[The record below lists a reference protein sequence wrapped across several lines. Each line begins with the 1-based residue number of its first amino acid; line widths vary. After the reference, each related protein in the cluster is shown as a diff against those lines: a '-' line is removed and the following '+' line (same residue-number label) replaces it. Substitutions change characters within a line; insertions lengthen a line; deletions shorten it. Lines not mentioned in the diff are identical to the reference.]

1 MTIPTSVDTT
11 IAPPGTRLNLCY
23 VILCY
28 IILHIIEL
36 MSIQQSP
43 KYSVI
48 SMLTIA
54 IIAKRNHKYKLMIK
68 IMIVTKI
75 SETTL
80 LHNNTWNI

>member
-1 MTIPTSVDTT
+1 
-11 IAPPGTRLNLCY
+11 
-23 VILCY
+23 
-28 IILHIIEL
+28 